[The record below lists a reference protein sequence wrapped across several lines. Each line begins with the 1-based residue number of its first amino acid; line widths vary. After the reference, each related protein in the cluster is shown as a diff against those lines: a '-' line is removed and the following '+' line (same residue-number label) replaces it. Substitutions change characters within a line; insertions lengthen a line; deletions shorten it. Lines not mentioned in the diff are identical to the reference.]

1 MAERH
6 TWTDEHIKFIRE
18 NVTGI
23 SVNEL
28 QSRFNKHFN
37 LNRSLASIR
46 AAKTRLGLSNGR
58 DTHFK
63 KGVSYDREKL
73 PIGSETCSH
82 GYWFVKRANNL
93 WVLKHRY
100 LWEMENGPVPEG
112 SVIIFGDGN
121 PLNFDLSNLLCVTR
135 QDLLTMN
142 EQRLIFNSPE
152 LTKTGL
158 LIAQLINAT
167 RKRGKKAK

>member
-1 MAERH
+1 MGAREA
-6 TWTDEHIKFIRE
+6 WTDGQLNFIRD
-18 NVTGI
+18 NVAGI
-23 SVNEL
+23 SVAEL
-28 QSRFNKHFN
+28 RDKFNDRFN
-37 LNRSLASIR
+37 LNRSFASIK

-63 KGVSYDREKL
+63 EGVSYDREKL

-82 GYWFVKRANNL
+82 GYWFIKRANNL
-93 WVLKHRY
+93 WILKHRY
-100 LWEMENGPVPEG
+100 LWEQANGPVPEG

-121 PLNFDLSNLLCVTR
+121 SLNFDLDNLLCVTR

-142 EQRLIFNSPE
+142 EQKLIFNSSE
-152 LTKTGL
+152 LTKTGQL
-158 LIAQLINAT
+158 LAKLINAT